1 MRRLVNFLVL
11 LGLGLGL
18 ITFIPFCCA
27 QTTVSLD
34 SKPISIDF
42 PEADLKD
49 VIGILSVMTGLNI
62 IVDNDV
68 EGIVTARFKNV
79 PVLQVLQTILELN
92 DCQYEVL
99 DDIIKVTKIP
109 ILTRS
114 FSLKFALASEEAGL
128 IKTLL
133 SPEGS
138 LKINESTN
146 ILIISDKG
154 TNLEEIEEAIQ
165 ERDSPSFQLK
175 TRVFSFEFIR
185 ADEAASFVRDQLSE
199 VGKVE
204 IALPTNSLL
213 VTDASYNLTKLEDL
227 ASSLDIFQPIKK
239 IFTLKFALANEVV
252 KLISDYLNSE
262 DKIEINEEKNEIIL
276 ISSSY
281 TLGRIEE
288 AIQEIDSPSLQL
300 DTKVFSFKFIRAD
313 EAASLIQDQLSEVGK
328 VEIVLPTNSLLVTDA
343 SYNLTKLEAFVLSL
357 DIFQLL
363 TRSFSLKFAL
373 ASEEAGLIKTLLSP
387 EGSLK
392 INESTNILIISDK
405 GTNLEE
411 IEEAIQERDSPS
423 FQLKTRVFS
432 FEFIRADEAA
442 SFVRD
447 QLSEVGKVEIA
458 LPTNSLLVTDASY
471 NLTKLEDLASS
482 LDIFQPIKKIFT
494 LKFALANEVVKLIS
508 DYLNSEDKIEI
519 NEEKNEIILISSSYT
534 LGRIEEAIQE
544 IDSPSLQLDTKVFS
558 FKFIRAD
565 EAASLIQDQ
574 LSEVGKVEI
583 VLPTNSLLVTDTSY
597 NFTKLEDL
605 VSSLD
610 ISQRKEE
617 RTFTLKFA
625 LASDVKTKLVS
636 DYLNPV
642 DEIDADEEK
651 NEIILTSNSYTL
663 GRVEE
668 LLNGLDVPEKQ
679 ISKKEF
685 FVKDFKYLSLEK
697 LAGLVR
703 ENLSSWG
710 EIVEQD
716 KAKNILIAKDT
727 SYNLFKID
735 KFIETF
741 ISLKATET
749 YEIKFALASEVAEV
763 IKTFLSLEGRLDEV
777 NDEKNTLV
785 ISDKKINLEKIAKTI
800 QEIDS
805 PSLQLDT
812 KKYTLRY
819 LTPQQVKEALQL
831 KNILSEHGQI
841 YVPEVKEGA
850 GAESAGVESVKVEK
864 DYIMIPQEEGE
875 NTEKE
880 ESQESKISL
889 EETKEAEDNV
899 IYITDLKKNIPN
911 LDQAMKEIDS
921 LSQIVTRTF
930 FIPEG
935 SLERIAIAIANI
947 IGVSPEDIQGIEIGE
962 ETEWIKMKVTSPT
975 IDLGDIG
982 AVGKK

>member
-1 MRRLVNFLVL
+1 M
-11 LGLGLGL
+11 
-18 ITFIPFCCA
+18 
-27 QTTVSLD
+27 
-34 SKPISIDF
+34 
-42 PEADLKD
+42 
-49 VIGILSVMTGLNI
+49 
-62 IVDNDV
+62 
-68 EGIVTARFKNV
+68 
-79 PVLQVLQTILELN
+79 ILEIN
-92 DCQYEVL
+92 ECQYEIL
-99 DDIIKVTKIP
+99 DDIIKVIKIP

-114 FSLKFALASEEAGL
+114 FPLKFALASEVAEL
-128 IKTLL
+128 VKTHL

-138 LKINESTN
+138 LKINEGTN
-146 ILIISDKG
+146 TLVISDKG
-154 TNLEEIEEAIQ
+154 TNLEEIEKTIQ
-165 ERDSPSFQLK
+165 EIDSPSLQLK

-185 ADEAASFVRDQLSE
+185 ADEAASFVRDRLSQ

-204 IALPTNSLL
+204 TDPSTNSLQ
-213 VTDASYNLTKLEDL
+213 VTDT
-227 ASSLDIFQPIKK
+227 
-239 IFTLKFALANEVV
+239 
-252 KLISDYLNSE
+252 
-262 DKIEINEEKNEIIL
+262 
-276 ISSSY
+276 
-281 TLGRIEE
+281 
-288 AIQEIDSPSLQL
+288 
-300 DTKVFSFKFIRAD
+300 
-313 EAASLIQDQLSEVGK
+313 
-328 VEIVLPTNSLLVTDA
+328 

-392 INESTNILIISDK
+392 INEGTNALVITDK
-405 GTNLEE
+405 KINLEE

-447 QLSEVGKVEIA
+447 RLSEVGKVEI
-458 LPTNSLLVTDASY
+458 N
-471 NLTKLEDLASS
+471 
-482 LDIFQPIKKIFT
+482 
-494 LKFALANEVVKLIS
+494 
-508 DYLNSEDKIEI
+508 
-519 NEEKNEIILISSSYT
+519 
-534 LGRIEEAIQE
+534 
-544 IDSPSLQLDTKVFS
+544 PS
-558 FKFIRAD
+558 
-565 EAASLIQDQ
+565 
-574 LSEVGKVEI
+574 
-583 VLPTNSLLVTDTSY
+583 TNSLLVTDTSY
-597 NFTKLEDL
+597 NFTKLEYL

-625 LASDVKTKLVS
+625 LASDVKTKLIS

-777 NDEKNTLV
+777 NDKKNTLV

-805 PSLQLDT
+805 SSLQLYI
-812 KKYTLRY
+812 KEYTPKY

-850 GAESAGVESVKVEK
+850 GAGSAETGSARGEQN
-864 DYIMIPQEEGE
+864 YIVIPQEEIE

-880 ESQESKISL
+880 ESQEGKINP
-889 EETKEAEDNV
+889 EENNV
-899 IYITDLKKNIPN
+899 IYITVLKKNLPA
-911 LDQAMKEIDS
+911 LEQAIEKIDRP
-921 LSQIVTRTF
+921 SQVITKTF
-930 FIPEG
+930 FVLEG
-935 SLERIAIAIANI
+935 SLEYIVIAIANM
-947 IGVSPEDIQGIEIGE
+947 IGVSPEDIQGIEIEE

-975 IDLGDIG
+975 IGLGDIG